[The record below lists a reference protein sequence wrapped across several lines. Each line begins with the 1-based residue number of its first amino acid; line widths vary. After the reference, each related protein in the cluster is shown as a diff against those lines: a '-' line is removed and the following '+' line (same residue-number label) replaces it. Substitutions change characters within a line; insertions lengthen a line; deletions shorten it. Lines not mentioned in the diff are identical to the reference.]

1 MTPDGGLALA
11 VALAGRADARLL
23 SVGWADDADVPLA
36 SGEDLPFE
44 DDAAATLQADGSAA
58 DLALGPLV
66 HLLLECRRVL
76 CAGGRLHVGPA
87 RDDAASSR
95 LHEQAA
101 LVGLEPAPAPAREI
115 HLHDGATT
123 NGTAASAPAGVA
135 CTSGGPGASTFT
147 KRDRRVAGMPLV
159 SIAIPAFN
167 PRYFPIALDSALA
180 QTYPNVEIVVCD
192 DSADGTIEAAVA
204 SRASR
209 APIRYLRNAA
219 RLRPRGNFTRCLEE
233 SRGEFLKFLCDDDV
247 LAPTC
252 VERLL
257 GAFRGAPDVTLATSR
272 RALIDG
278 NGRALAPLPA
288 TWPIVTEDTLIA
300 GTTLAN
306 AVLMAGLNTIGEPS
320 TALFRRDDLA
330 AQAPGYFR
338 FRGCAGH
345 GVIDLVMWASLLMKG
360 NAVYLHD
367 ALSGFRFHAEQRQ
380 HDPSM
385 HDRNVASIRE
395 LQSAWLALGI
405 HDRQSPGELLAKR
418 FPPDGDDW
426 RPRPVQG
433 LSVRR
438 A

>member
-1 MTPDGGLALA
+1 MTLDGRLALA
-11 VALAGRADARLL
+11 VGLAGRADARLL
-23 SVGWADDADVPLA
+23 SVGWDDDADVPLA

-44 DDAAATLQADGSAA
+44 DGAAATLQADGSTA

-76 CAGGRLHVGPA
+76 CPGGLLRVGPA
-87 RDDAASSR
+87 RDHAAASR

-101 LVGLEPAPAPAREI
+101 LVGLEPGPAPEHGGAAD
-115 HLHDGATT
+115 DGTT
-123 NGTAASAPAGVA
+123 AHGTTAS
-135 CTSGGPGASTFT
+135 SGRGSVRRSGDLRASTFT
-147 KRDRRVAGMPLV
+147 KRDRRVVGMPLV
-159 SIAIPAFN
+159 SIAIPAYN

-180 QTYPNVEIVVCD
+180 QTYRNVEIVVCD
-192 DSADGTIEAAVA
+192 DSADGAVEAAVA
-204 SRASR
+204 ARTSDV
-209 APIRYLRNAA
+209 PIRYLRNPG

-257 GAFRGAPDVTLATSR
+257 GAFRAAPDVSLATSR
-272 RALIDG
+272 RALIDS

-288 TWPIVTEDTLIA
+288 TWPIVTEDTLIV

-320 TALFRRDDLA
+320 TALFRRADLA
-330 AQAPGYFR
+330 NGAPDYFA

-345 GVIDLVMWASLLMKG
+345 GIIDLVMWAGLLMKG

-367 ALSGFRFHAEQRQ
+367 AQSGFRFHAGQRQ
-380 HDPSM
+380 HDPARRE
-385 HDRNVASIRE
+385 RNVASIRE
-395 LQSAWLALGI
+395 LQAAWLALGI
-405 HDRQSPGELLAKR
+405 HERQSPDELLAKR

-426 RPRPVQG
+426 QPRPVHG

-438 A
+438 G

>member
-1 MTPDGGLALA
+1 MTPDRGVALA
-11 VALAGRADARLL
+11 VGLAGRPDARLL
-23 SVGWADDADVPLA
+23 SVGPGDDADVPLA

-44 DDAAATLQADGSAA
+44 DGVAAMLQADACTA

-76 CAGGRLHVGPA
+76 CPGGLLHVGPA
-87 RDDAASSR
+87 RDDAASAW

-101 LVGLEPAPAPAREI
+101 LVGLEPCASPEPVVTT
-115 HLHDGATT
+115 DGATV
-123 NGTAASAPAGVA
+123 NGTATSGRRASARR
-135 CTSGGPGASTFT
+135 PGAPRASAFT
-147 KRDRRVAGMPLV
+147 KRDRRVVGMPLV
-159 SIAIPAFN
+159 SIAIPAYN
-167 PRYFPIALDSALA
+167 PRYFPFALDSALA

-192 DSADGTIEAAVA
+192 DSADDAIEAAVA
-204 SRASR
+204 ARTSGRL
-209 APIRYLRNAA
+209 IRYLRNPV

-257 GAFRGAPDVTLATSR
+257 GAFRVAPDVSLATSR
-272 RALIDG
+272 RALIDAD
-278 NGRALAPLPA
+278 GRALAPLPA
-288 TWPIVTEDTLIA
+288 TWPIVTEDALIA

-320 TALFRRDDLA
+320 TALFRRDDLVV
-330 AQAPGYFR
+330 QAPGYFR
-338 FRGCAGH
+338 FRGCPGH

-367 ALSGFRFHAEQRQ
+367 ALSGFRFHAGQRQ

-385 HDRNVASIRE
+385 RERNVASIRE
-395 LQSAWLALGI
+395 LQAAWLALEI
-405 HDRQSPGELLAKR
+405 HDRQPPSELLARR

-426 RPRPVQG
+426 QPRPVQG